1 MAFASLKWEL
11 YEFYRSYHYGPNV
24 AQYIYERR
32 KMLHHVDGNNAN
44 SAEDNG
50 NWLLNAGSGASGEWW
65 YTS

>member
-1 MAFASLKWEL
+1 
-11 YEFYRSYHYGPNV
+11 
-24 AQYIYERR
+24 
-32 KMLHHVDGNNAN
+32 MLHHVDGNNAN